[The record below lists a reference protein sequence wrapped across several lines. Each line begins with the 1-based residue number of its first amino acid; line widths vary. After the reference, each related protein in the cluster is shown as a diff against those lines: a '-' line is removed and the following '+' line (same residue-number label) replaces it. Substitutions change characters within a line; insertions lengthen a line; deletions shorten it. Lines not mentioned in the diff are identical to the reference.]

1 VTALRTNSLFIKL
14 LSGFLAVIALLL
26 SFNVLSYTFFY
37 RNLHKEITTNST
49 QNLAHI
55 AERYEKQ
62 FQAVQLPLVGLYFH
76 NQLNYWRDTDRAL
89 ANDAVNQ
96 LVKRIRDIREN
107 EMLFLHDIIIQYEH
121 DSFLIHQ
128 GGPDRL
134 DSLYAQIYRSD
145 TYDAAFWKEQFRLRY
160 MMRVFP
166 SADFYSSQN
175 SKTGSFIPLV
185 LKSATSDDLYMTAL
199 LDADKMFKAFSSMSN
214 AQFHILDESGAAVFR
229 SNPLYGEQPRPE
241 RLDWSRDFVK
251 DGNQYLF
258 YRKGDVTGLSYVLVI
273 PNEKIASQ
281 ISRINLVLLLLLA
294 LALVVGIMLSVV
306 VSIRF
311 YTPIQNIIQTIQR
324 ESPQSA
330 TAASGPIDELHY
342 INENIKQFLQARNE
356 FGRNMRSQQSQL
368 AHLGY
373 IRKLKSIYTR
383 PHEMS
388 LDDQPFYMILF
399 HLTMTRR
406 FRDLLAAEQ
415 DKAANYIKEYIS
427 ISLSETFPE
436 SVTLQVEKDQILSL
450 VFTDKDVQ
458 EVWRVLDRL
467 RQVFDRDKEYCYLTL
482 AFQPHAQSP
491 ERVADA
497 YEQTVE
503 MVKRRKLSAETQ
515 IITSLGPEPPYIGFA
530 PSQEQELYDNLQAG
544 QTERVVTLMNR
555 VLQRMDKEGA
565 TGEQFL
571 SFAREV
577 VAKTV
582 KLLVAAN
589 VEIGAVLDR
598 SSPYQEMKECA
609 SVEEYRQMFE
619 RFLGDAASRIAAKLD
634 EKDPV
639 VEFVFETIRQRYS
652 EDLSLDMIAD
662 RLGFTASYV
671 SRYFKEKTGSNFS
684 DCLNEVR
691 IKKAKEMLGTS
702 NSQVRD
708 IATRVGYVNVTSFIR
723 MFKKVTGMTPS
734 DYRKAGNTAEAGD

>member
-1 VTALRTNSLFIKL
+1 MKTNSLFIKL
-14 LSGFLAVIALLL
+14 LSGFIAVIALLL

-49 QNLAHI
+49 QNLLHLV
-55 AERYEKQ
+55 EQYEKQ
-62 FQAVQLPLVGLYFH
+62 FQTVQLSLVGLYFH
-76 NQLNYWRDTDRAL
+76 NQLTYWRDTDRAL

-96 LVKRIRDIREN
+96 LVKRVREIRDN
-107 EMLFLHDIIIQYEH
+107 EMLFLHDIIIQYEE
-121 DSFLIHQ
+121 DFFLIHQ

-134 DSLYAQIYRSD
+134 DSLYGKIYRSD
-145 TYDAAFWKEQFRLRY
+145 IYDSAFWKQQFGLRY
-160 MMRVFP
+160 KLRLFP
-166 SADFYSSQN
+166 QTDFINSQN
-175 SKTGSFIPLV
+175 SSTGSLIPFV
-185 LKSATSDDLYMTAL
+185 LKSATNEDIYITAL

-214 AQFHILDESGAAVFR
+214 PQFYMIDESGAAVFR
-229 SNPLYGEQPRPE
+229 SNPQLQQPLPDT
-241 RLDWSRDFVK
+241 LDWSRDFVK
-251 DGNQYLF
+251 TDNQYLF
-258 YRKGDVTGLSYVLVI
+258 YRKGTVTGLSYVLVI
-273 PNEKIASQ
+273 PNENIVSQMSQ
-281 ISRINLVLLLLLA
+281 INLILLLLLA
-294 LALVVGIMLSVV
+294 SALVVSIMLSVV

-324 ESPQSA
+324 ENPQ
-330 TAASGPIDELHY
+330 TANAEYGKIDELHF

-368 AHLGY
+368 DHLGY
-373 IRKLKSIYTR
+373 IRKLKHIYTR
-383 PHEMS
+383 PHELS
-388 LDDQPFYMILF
+388 LDEQPFYMILF

-436 SVTLQVEKDQILSL
+436 SVTLQVEKDQILTL
-450 VFTDKDVQ
+450 LFTDTDVN
-458 EVWRVLDRL
+458 EVWKALDRL

-482 AFQPHAQSP
+482 AFQPQLHSP
-491 ERVADA
+491 DQVAEA
-497 YEQTVE
+497 YEKTVE

-515 IITSLGPEPPYIGFA
+515 IITSLGPEPIYIGFA
-530 PSQEQELYDNLQAG
+530 PSQEQELYDNLQSG
-544 QTERVVTLMNR
+544 QAERVITLMNR
-555 VLQRMDKEGA
+555 MLQRMDKEGA

-571 SFAREV
+571 SFAKEI

-582 KLLVAAN
+582 KIMVAAN

-598 SSPYQEMKECA
+598 SSPYQEMKECV
-609 SVEEYRQMFE
+609 SVEEYRQLLE
-619 RFLGDAASRIAAKLD
+619 RFLGDAARQIADKKE

-639 VEFVFETIRQRYS
+639 VDYVFETIQHRYS

-662 RLGFTASYV
+662 HLGLTPSYV
-671 SRYFKEKTGSNFS
+671 SRYVKEKTGSNFS

-691 IKKAKEMLGTS
+691 IKKAKEYLRTS
-702 NSQVRD
+702 NAQVRD
-708 IATRVGYVNVTSFIR
+708 IAAWVGYINVTSFIR

-734 DYRKAGNTAEAGD
+734 DYRKAGNPAMNHE